1 MQAVSD
7 HIALT
12 KPRVI
17 SLLLWTA
24 FGGMVIAD
32 RGIPALTILGAV
44 LVGGALAS
52 GGASSINQALEG
64 ELDIAMRRTSNR
76 PVASGRVGIRHAM
89 VYGLLL
95 NVVAFALIIVGA
107 NLLAALLTLSGTLIY
122 VVIYT
127 IWLKRSTT
135 QNIVIGGAAGAV
147 PPLVGWA
154 AVTGDI
160 TLPALYLFAI
170 IFFWT
175 PPHFWALAIMIED
188 DYKAA
193 GVPMLPVIVGFNE
206 TRRAIFLYTWILL
219 GLTSL
224 LYVTTDHLSI
234 VYLGGSIVLDVIYIG
249 FAARLWWKTE
259 RSAVVSLYLYSLLYL
274 ALLFGLMMV
283 DATFI

>member
-1 MQAVSD
+1 MQVVID

-32 RGIPALTILGAV
+32 RGIPALTIVVAV

-52 GGASSINQALEG
+52 GGASAINQALEG
-64 ELDIAMRRTSNR
+64 ELDVAMRRTSNR
-76 PVASGRVGIRHAM
+76 PVASGRVGIRHAI
-89 VYGLLL
+89 VYGLVL
-95 NVVAFALIIVGA
+95 NVGAFAVLVVGA

-122 VVIYT
+122 VFVYT
-127 IWLKRSTT
+127 MWLKRSTT

-147 PPLVGWA
+147 PPMVGWA

-160 TLPALYLFAI
+160 TLPAWYLFAI
-170 IFFWT
+170 VFFWT
-175 PPHFWALAIMIED
+175 PPHFWALAIMIKD

-193 GVPMLPVIVGFNE
+193 GVPMLPVVVGFNE

-224 LYVTTDHLSI
+224 LYVTIEHLSLM
-234 VYLGGSIVLDVIYIG
+234 YLGGSLGLGVIYIG
-249 FAARLWWKTE
+249 FAARLWRNTE
-259 RSAVVSLYLYSLLYL
+259 RRAVVALYLYSLLYL
-274 ALLFGLMMV
+274 TLLFGLMMV
-283 DATFI
+283 DASFI

>member
-1 MQAVSD
+1 MQVVSD

-32 RGIPALTILGAV
+32 RGIPALTIVAAV
-44 LVGGALAS
+44 LIGGALAS

-64 ELDIAMRRTSNR
+64 ELDVAMRRTSNR
-76 PVASGRVGIRHAM
+76 PVASGRVGLRHAM
-89 VYGLLL
+89 IYGLVL
-95 NVVAFALIIVGA
+95 NAIAFAMMVVGA
-107 NLLAALLTLSGTLIY
+107 NLLAALITMSGTVIY

-127 IWLKRSTT
+127 MWLKRNTT
-135 QNIVIGGAAGAV
+135 QNILIGGAAGAV
-147 PPLVGWA
+147 PPMVGWA

-160 TLPALYLFAI
+160 TLPAWYLFAI

-175 PPHFWALAIMIED
+175 PPHFWALAIMIKD

-224 LYVTTDHLSI
+224 LYVTTDHLSLL
-234 VYLGGSIVLDVIYIG
+234 YLVGSLVLDVIYIG
-249 FAARLWWKTE
+249 FAARLWWNTE
-259 RSAVVSLYLYSLLYL
+259 RKAVVELYLYSLLYL
-274 ALLFGLMMV
+274 TLLFGLMML
-283 DATFI
+283 DATFD

>member
-1 MQAVSD
+1 MQVVSD

-32 RGIPALTILGAV
+32 RGIPALTIVGAV

-52 GGASSINQALEG
+52 GGASAINQALEG
-64 ELDIAMRRTSNR
+64 ELDVAMRRTSNR
-76 PVASGRVGIRHAM
+76 PVASGRVSIRHAM
-89 VYGLLL
+89 GYGLLL
-95 NVVAFALIIVGA
+95 NVAAFILILLGA
-107 NLLAALLTLSGTLIY
+107 NLLAALLTMSGTVIY
-122 VVIYT
+122 VFVYT

-154 AVTGDI
+154 AVTGDV
-160 TLPALYLFAI
+160 TLPAWYLFAI

-175 PPHFWALAIMIED
+175 PPHFWALAIMIKD

-193 GVPMLPVIVGFNE
+193 GIPMLPVIVGFNE

-224 LYVTTDHLSI
+224 LYVTTDHLSA
-234 VYLGGSIVLDVIYIG
+234 VYLVGSLVLGVIYIG
-249 FAARLWWKTE
+249 FAARLWWQTE
-259 RSAVVSLYLYSLLYL
+259 RKAVVALYLYSLLYL
-274 ALLFGLMMV
+274 ALLFGLMML
-283 DATFI
+283 DASFD

>member
-1 MQAVSD
+1 MQMVSD

-32 RGIPALTILGAV
+32 RGVPALTIVAAV

-64 ELDIAMRRTSNR
+64 ELDVAMRRTSNR
-76 PVASGRVGIRHAM
+76 PVASGRVGIRHAI
-89 VYGLLL
+89 VYGLIL
-95 NVVAFALIIVGA
+95 NVAAFALIVVGA
-107 NLLAALLTLSGTLIY
+107 NLLAALITMSGTLIY

-147 PPLVGWA
+147 PPMVGWA

-160 TLPALYLFAI
+160 TLPAWYLFAI
-170 IFFWT
+170 VFFWT
-175 PPHFWALAIMIED
+175 PPHFWALAIMIKD

-224 LYVTTDHLSI
+224 LYVTTDHLSA
-234 VYLGGSIVLDVIYIG
+234 VYLAGSLVLDVIYIG
-249 FAARLWWKTE
+249 FAGRLWWTTE
-259 RSAVVSLYLYSLLYL
+259 RRAVVELYLYSLLYL

-283 DATFI
+283 DASLI